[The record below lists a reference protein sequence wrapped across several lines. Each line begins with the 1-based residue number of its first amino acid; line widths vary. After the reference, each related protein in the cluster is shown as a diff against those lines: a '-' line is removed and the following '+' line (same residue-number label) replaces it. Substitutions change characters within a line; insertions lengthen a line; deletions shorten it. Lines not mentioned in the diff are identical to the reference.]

1 MSVKP
6 QNTFLGLHHSTCE
19 ISGKEMNT
27 ELEKLVNMKLLRT
40 VKIKPNCQELRKD
53 IVIIEWIGDK

>member
-1 MSVKP
+1 
-6 QNTFLGLHHSTCE
+6 
-19 ISGKEMNT
+19 MNT

-40 VKIKPNCQELRKD
+40 VKINHNCQELQKD